1 MNVRLAPPGLHDAR
15 IIDCIDLGEVT
26 TPWGDQHKIELR
38 FRFLAAGEFFYVERR
53 YTFNLRPKT
62 HLSRDLESL
71 LGHLPGPDYNLRNL
85 IDLECQLHLANR
97 ELPGG
102 RLVNRILGLL
112 PTRNAQKDEF
122 KPPCRQSLPSE
133 KCCLPEQMRTEKG
146 RRRRIRYYA

>member
-38 FRFLAAGEFFYVERR
+38 FRFLAGGEFFYVERR
-53 YTFNLRPKT
+53 YTFNLGPKT
-62 HLSRDLESL
+62 HLSRDLDSL
-71 LGHLPGPDYNLRNL
+71 LGHLPEPGYNFRSL

-102 RLVNRILGLL
+102 RWVNRILGLL
-112 PTRNAQKDEF
+112 PARNAQRGNF
-122 KPPCRQSLPSE
+122 KPPCRQSLPSD
-133 KCCLPEQMRTEKG
+133 KCCLAGQTGTGKGG
-146 RRRRIRYYA
+146 RRKVRYYA